1 MSARQTATE
10 EIRTLEIAH
19 CAAVEAANIA
29 ARKAYIAAFNET
41 YDKEH
46 RETYAVLGHPL
57 LAVKHTPGVPAS
69 GTISRL
75 PSAKKRAKRLSSPAN
90 GVPKQKTKCHDE

>member
-1 MSARQTATE
+1 M
-10 EIRTLEIAH
+10 
-19 CAAVEAANIA
+19 
-29 ARKAYIAAFNET
+29 
-41 YDKEH
+41 
-46 RETYAVLGHPL
+46 LGHPL